1 MDETLVCIFG
11 ATLLLLLSAAIVAN
25 YEEIWDFFYSF
36 FHDLS
41 RLIKQRQVGQTTKSS
56 PSPMHPI
63 SSPQLTSEQLAE
75 LRLQH
80 RCGCRRSPA
89 RLPHCEARGSDGT
102 GFMRLSCQGRHPSGD
117 DGFLKHRRLAL
128 LFPV

>member
-75 LRLQH
+75 LRLQQDLTELDL
-80 RCGCRRSPA
+80 CA
-89 RLPHCEARGSDGT
+89 
-102 GFMRLSCQGRHPSGD
+102 
-117 DGFLKHRRLAL
+117 LAAQVAIL
-128 LFPV
+128 QEMTDSSNIAD